1 MKKTLQNARVEKDVE
16 NAYREELHKERPEA
30 SITSPHGTD
39 GYAVWGS
46 VRLLLEAKYN
56 LDFKARVPICNTLG
70 QCLLYLKRFEQ
81 SGEPIPNVILVGDKD
96 ECFVLSTLAVKGF
109 LDLPLDWSV
118 APSKGA
124 PELVRALV
132 SGLNILPYV
141 YDVDGK
147 FKFRDV
153 LTQIETLAEGEQ
165 RAVRATLTN
174 IGAIFT
180 YWKDRV
186 FTGSSLT
193 AVEQTDVFLRCL
205 FQPTDVYLHPTKMG
219 VLVVPGYPSGVPVSA
234 EQYRSFFSHFVQG
247 YKPSEIE
254 AFYAEKDRLI
264 EDDARRRQGAFFTPT
279 LWVDEAHKLVSEV
292 LGVNWKDECI
302 VWDPAAGTGNLT
314 RGYTFGD
321 LIISTSEKPDVDVL
335 VGQGYNPGAEV
346 FQYDFLRDESDVLP
360 RLAAADHRDVGHP
373 HPEGHGKVSKGFS
386 GGPSDPDLQNLGLRK
401 SGLPDLHTTS
411 PCPSRHA
418 ALLTRICEILKV
430 GAQEQVVGVDASV
443 TDRHPLGDV
452 PVVKRPGKP
461 VAKLT
466 PNFAADPSVPV
477 GVTGTSPLPALGGVS
492 SGDVLP
498 KPHPKSVVSTTGHRA
513 PQRVEP
519 VLECTTPNHSTSMF
533 FSEADDKQNDLSAEA
548 VRRLKAAA
556 KSGKRLVFL
565 MNPPYAEDGVAG
577 GNGDTKKGVAATA
590 VGANMGK
597 MGRGAR
603 QLYAQF
609 MFQASRLARDFGFK
623 QVTVAVY
630 CKPTFMC
637 SGSYKGFRD
646 FWYGRFAYQ
655 KGMLFQASHFADVSG
670 RWGISFT
677 IWSEGV
683 TDPKATIP
691 VSLMDVPQG
700 TFDVA
705 KIGDKSFYASDGRD
719 ASSWIPKGGKGVG
732 DTPKFSSGLKPQ
744 EGYIAGQCAG
754 SLGVFANMGNNL
766 MKSGTD
772 VFLLSGKPT
781 HKGCCHVDLMP
792 GESFRRAV
800 ALYGARKLV
809 TGGWIN
815 DKDEYLAPT
824 SSDYRFWFSAAYEQ
838 WNDDC
843 FIYALLHNSNNCT
856 AMRNVQYKSRT
867 WTIHNHFFWKT
878 HAETLA
884 ALDTPATAALY
895 RDCKL
900 NPSKDVFGQPV
911 CSTPDPYLASVLSTL
926 NLSPEAQTVLDKLDA
941 LWVKSLP
948 HREDYAAGRPE
959 LHLTAWDGGV
969 YQLKYLWRE
978 LYPEDWK
985 DLQEAFKV
993 LADKL
998 RPGVYT
1004 HGFLLR

>member
-56 LDFKARVPICNTLG
+56 LDFKARVPMCNTLG

-118 APSKGA
+118 APSKGS
-124 PELVRALV
+124 PDLVRALV

-165 RAVRATLTN
+165 HTVRATLTN
-174 IGAIFT
+174 IGAIFA

-219 VLVVPGYPSGVPVSA
+219 LLVVPGYPSGVLVST

-279 LWVDEAHKLVSEV
+279 LWVDEAHKMVSEV
-292 LGVNWKDECI
+292 LGVNWKDECV

-314 RGYTFGD
+314 RDYTFGD
-321 LIISTSEKPDVDVL
+321 LIISTAEKPDVDVL
-335 VGQGYNPGAEV
+335 VGQGRNPGAEV
-346 FQYDFLRDESDVLP
+346 FQYDFLN
-360 RLAAADHRDVGHP
+360 
-373 HPEGHGKVSKGFS
+373 
-386 GGPSDPDLQNLGLRK
+386 PD
-401 SGLPDLHTTS
+401 
-411 PCPSRHA
+411 
-418 ALLTRICEILKV
+418 
-430 GAQEQVVGVDASV
+430 
-443 TDRHPLGDV
+443 
-452 PVVKRPGKP
+452 
-461 VAKLT
+461 
-466 PNFAADPSVPV
+466 
-477 GVTGTSPLPALGGVS
+477 
-492 SGDVLP
+492 
-498 KPHPKSVVSTTGHRA
+498 
-513 PQRVEP
+513 
-519 VLECTTPNHSTSMF
+519 STSMF
-533 FSEADDKQNDLSAEA
+533 FGDGKQNDLSAEA

-565 MNPPYAEDGVAG
+565 MNPPYGTANNDSTVE
-577 GNGDTKKGVAATA
+577 GDSKVGITSTSVNAAMRKA
-590 VGANMGK
+590 KLDEGC
-597 MGRGAR
+597 R

-609 MFQASRLARDFGFK
+609 MFQVAKLARDYGFAK
-623 QVTVAVY
+623 VTVATFSV
-630 CKPTFMC
+630 PTFMC
-637 SGSYKGFRD
+637 SGSYKSFRD
-646 FWYGRFAYQ
+646 LWYKRFAYQ

-677 IWSEGV
+677 VWSEGT
-683 TDPKATIP
+683 TDPIVPLP
-691 VSLMDVPQG
+691 VMLKDVIDFAVTPTG
-700 TFDVA
+700 VN
-705 KIGDKSFYASDGRD
+705 SFYASDDREASTWVREPTRGLKGAD
-719 ASSWIPKGGKGVG
+719 APQ
-732 DTPKFSSGLKPQ
+732 FSSGLKVKE
-744 EGYIAGQCAG
+744 EGRGKLALG
-754 SLGVFANMGNNL
+754 SLFVLASGSNSIMKSSTGVFA
-766 MKSGTD
+766 
-772 VFLLSGKPT
+772 LSSAATVGANA
-781 HKGCCHVDLMP
+781 GAFSVLP
-792 GESFRRAV
+792 GESFRRTT
-800 ALYGARKLV
+800 ALYAARKLV
-809 TGGWIN
+809 LNTWIN
-815 DKDEYLAPT
+815 HVDEYLAPNT
-824 SSDYRFWFSAAYEQ
+824 TEGSLAYSQ
-838 WNDDC
+838 WNDDAI
-843 FIYALLHNSNNCT
+843 IYSLLDTKNNCT
-856 AMRNVQYKSRT
+856 AMRNVPYKGGK

-895 RDCKL
+895 RDAKAH
-900 NPSKDVFGQPV
+900 PSKDVFGAATAA
-911 CSTPDPYLASVLSTL
+911 TPDPYLASVLSTL

-969 YQLKYLWRE
+969 YQLKSLWRE

-985 DLQEAFKV
+985 DLQEAFKL

>member
-1 MKKTLQNARVEKDVE
+1 MFVTSSGGSNPPELVYRPIMKKTLQNARVEKDVE

-165 RAVRATLTN
+165 RAVRATPTN

-186 FTGSSLT
+186 FTGSSFT

-219 VLVVPGYPSGVPVSA
+219 LLVVPGYPSGVPVSV

-314 RGYTFGD
+314 RDYTFGD

-346 FQYDFLRDESDVLP
+346 FQYDFLN
-360 RLAAADHRDVGHP
+360 
-373 HPEGHGKVSKGFS
+373 
-386 GGPSDPDLQNLGLRK
+386 PD
-401 SGLPDLHTTS
+401 
-411 PCPSRHA
+411 
-418 ALLTRICEILKV
+418 
-430 GAQEQVVGVDASV
+430 
-443 TDRHPLGDV
+443 
-452 PVVKRPGKP
+452 
-461 VAKLT
+461 
-466 PNFAADPSVPV
+466 
-477 GVTGTSPLPALGGVS
+477 
-492 SGDVLP
+492 
-498 KPHPKSVVSTTGHRA
+498 
-513 PQRVEP
+513 
-519 VLECTTPNHSTSMF
+519 STSMF
-533 FSEADDKQNDLSAEA
+533 FEDDKQNDLSAEA

-565 MNPPYAEDGVAG
+565 MNPPYGTAASIETFKSTAKEGVG
-577 GNGDTKKGVAATA
+577 QTA
-590 VGANMGK
+590 VNASMKQANIGASSQ
-597 MGRGAR
+597 

-609 MFQASRLARDFGFK
+609 MFQASQVARDYGFK
-623 QVTVAVY
+623 QITVATFSV
-630 CKPTFMC
+630 PTFMC

-646 FWYGRFAYQ
+646 FWYGRFAFK
-655 KGMLFQASHFADVSG
+655 KGMLLQASNFADVSG

-700 TFDVA
+700 TFSA
-705 KIGDKSFYASDGRD
+705 TKIGVKSFYNSDGRE
-719 ASSWIPKGGKGVG
+719 ASKWVREPLGKLKGV
-732 DTPKFSSGLKPQ
+732 DAPQMSSGLVVKENGRGNLQ
-744 EGYIAGQCAG
+744 GGALAYKTA
-754 SLGVFANMGNNL
+754 MGNNL
-766 MKSGTD
+766 VEAADSTYFVSAGSTRGGY
-772 VFLLSGKPT
+772 SITPANW
-781 HKGCCHVDLMP
+781 
-792 GESFRRAV
+792 RRAI

-809 TGGWIN
+809 TEAWDIQ
-815 DKDEYLAPT
+815 KDEYLIPVGGAP
-824 SSDYRFWFSAAYEQ
+824 AYEQ
-838 WNDDC
+838 WVDDC
-843 FIYALLHNSNNCT
+843 HVFALVHRYNQTTS
-856 AMRNVQYKSRT
+856 MRNVPYKGKT

-900 NPSKDVFGQPV
+900 NPSKDVLGQPV
-911 CSTPDPYLASVLSTL
+911 CSTPDPYLASVLPTL
-926 NLSPEAQTVLDKLDA
+926 AKHLSPEAQTVLDKLDA

-948 HREDYAAGRPE
+948 HREDYAAGRPK

-969 YQLKYLWRE
+969 YQLKYLWKE

>member
-165 RAVRATLTN
+165 HAVRATLTN

-279 LWVDEAHKLVSEV
+279 LWVDEAHKMVSEV

-314 RGYTFGD
+314 RDYTFGD

-346 FQYDFLRDESDVLP
+346 FQYDFLN
-360 RLAAADHRDVGHP
+360 
-373 HPEGHGKVSKGFS
+373 
-386 GGPSDPDLQNLGLRK
+386 PD
-401 SGLPDLHTTS
+401 
-411 PCPSRHA
+411 
-418 ALLTRICEILKV
+418 
-430 GAQEQVVGVDASV
+430 
-443 TDRHPLGDV
+443 
-452 PVVKRPGKP
+452 
-461 VAKLT
+461 
-466 PNFAADPSVPV
+466 
-477 GVTGTSPLPALGGVS
+477 
-492 SGDVLP
+492 
-498 KPHPKSVVSTTGHRA
+498 
-513 PQRVEP
+513 
-519 VLECTTPNHSTSMF
+519 STSMF
-533 FSEADDKQNDLSAEA
+533 FEDDKQNELSPEA

-565 MNPPYAEDGVAG
+565 MNPPYGTANNAG
-577 GNGDTKKGVAATA
+577 TKEGDHKAGIALTA
-590 VGANMGK
+590 VNDAMKQAKIGASSQ
-597 MGRGAR
+597 

-609 MFQASRLARDFGFK
+609 MFQCSQLARDFGFK
-623 QVTVAVY
+623 QVTVATFSV
-630 CKPTFMC
+630 PNFMC

-683 TDPKATIP
+683 TDPKATVP

-700 TFDVA
+700 MFDVA
-705 KIGDKSFYASDGRD
+705 KIGDKSFYASDGHEASVWVREPLGKLKGLD
-719 ASSWIPKGGKGVG
+719 APQM
-732 DTPKFSSGLKPQ
+732 SSGLKVK
-744 EGYIAGQCAG
+744 EGPGCRGTLG
-754 SLGVFANMGNNL
+754 SGGLAYLTIVANNV
-766 MKSGTD
+766 MKAETD
-772 VFLLSGKPT
+772 TFWTSSCSSMAN
-781 HKGCCHVDLMP
+781 GCSVLP
-792 GESFRRAV
+792 GESFRRAI
-800 ALYGARKLV
+800 ALYAARKLV
-809 TGGWIN
+809 LEDWMN
-815 DKDEYLAPT
+815 QKDEYLAPT
-824 SSDYRFWFSAAYEQ
+824 CGTPYSQ

-856 AMRNVQYKSRT
+856 AMRNVQYKGKS

-895 RDCKL
+895 RDCKH

-926 NLSPEAQTVLDKLDA
+926 KLSPEAQTVLDKLDA

-1004 HGFLLR
+1004 HGFRLRGFNADDGNRGCDNSRISRTQKSAKTDFNG